1 MSATDKGNILKI
13 APELSA
19 ITDDDV
25 WTLVLADVAG
35 EVESSVFGS
44 KQEKAQRYLAAHYL
58 TLLMPDNLRNPAAA
72 GSMTSETAGKVS
84 RSYGLARVKG
94 QNRYDETSYG
104 RVFHAI
110 RRGIVIPFYGY
121 RP

>member
-1 MSATDKGNILKI
+1 MSATTKGNILKI

-25 WTLVLADVAG
+25 WTLVLADVAD
-35 EVESSVFGS
+35 EVEYTVFGT

-58 TLLMPDNLRNPAAA
+58 TLLMPDNSRNPATA
-72 GSMTSETAGKVS
+72 GPITSETAGKVS
-84 RSYGLARVKG
+84 RSYGLAQVKG

-104 RVFHAI
+104 RVFNLM
-110 RRGIVIPFYGY
+110 RRGIVIPFQVYT
-121 RP
+121 P

>member
-1 MSATDKGNILKI
+1 MSATTKGNILKI

-25 WTLVLADVAG
+25 WTLVLADVAE
-35 EVESSVFGS
+35 EVESSVFGT

-58 TLLMPDNLRNPAAA
+58 TLLKPDSSRNPATA
-72 GSMTSETAGKVS
+72 GLITAETSGKVS
-84 RSYGLARVKG
+84 RSYGLSQVKSR
-94 QNRYDETSYG
+94 NRFDETSYG
-104 RVFHAI
+104 RVFNAI
-110 RRGIVIPFYGY
+110 RRGLVIPFQVY